1 MIASVSF
8 IFGILLATLI
18 LVFVHRREPEGGL
31 PASKPTTLGWLT
43 LAFGLTAITAF
54 AVAAWLTT
62 GSEDHGPGLWLISI
76 AFGFAAVV
84 DGVGTLMK
92 HDRHWP
98 TWVGLVAG
106 LAPAVFWIAFA
117 AAHILGSGD

>member
-1 MIASVSF
+1 VTASVSF
-8 IFGILLATLI
+8 IFGILLGAIVL
-18 LVFVHRREPEGGL
+18 FFANRRKPDAGL
-31 PASKPTTLGWLT
+31 PSSKPTTLGWLT
-43 LAFGLTAITAF
+43 LAFGLTAVAAF

-62 GSEDHGPGLWLISI
+62 GSNDHGAGLWLISI

-117 AAHILGSGD
+117 AAHILGFGD